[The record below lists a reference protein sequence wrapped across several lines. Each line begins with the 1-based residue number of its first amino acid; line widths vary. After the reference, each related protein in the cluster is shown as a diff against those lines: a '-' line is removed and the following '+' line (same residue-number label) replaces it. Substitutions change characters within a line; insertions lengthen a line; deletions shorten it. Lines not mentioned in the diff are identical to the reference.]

1 MAQKIEIK
9 DLLRYLGKFW
19 RTLKMSFINHE
30 INLQIKWSERRILV
44 AGTAANHVPEYKTT
58 DTKLYV
64 PVVALSTQY
73 NVKLL

>member
-1 MAQKIEIK
+1 
-9 DLLRYLGKFW
+9 
-19 RTLKMSFINHE
+19 MSFIINE

-64 PVVALSTQY
+64 PVVAWSTQY